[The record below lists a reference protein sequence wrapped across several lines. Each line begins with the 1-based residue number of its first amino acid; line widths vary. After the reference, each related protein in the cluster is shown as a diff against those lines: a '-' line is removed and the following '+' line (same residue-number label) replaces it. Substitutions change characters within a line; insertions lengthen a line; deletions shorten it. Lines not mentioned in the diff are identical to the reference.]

1 MELVN
6 YQRDI
11 HLEVNEINNNDELK
25 VKKNALFKLN
35 FELIFTF
42 VSFLIK
48 IICIY
53 NLLNGYGV
61 LLILKNYFTDSY
73 ELINFVHMDTKE
85 AYTVFPLNMKT
96 ELEEMYLD
104 GNTLQPLKN
113 TLRDGVL
120 NHLEVE
126 CNIKINY
133 DKIDCDDNCKEILK
147 DYEEKQDNKE
157 LSMCIYKNEIDFF
170 LQIFNYY
177 GPCFIFEMYYLLKVK
192 KEYFISVEYLKLSN
206 LDIQSKIEHKK
217 KVNFF
222 RKLNFLLPYF
232 LSFLWNDLTNYI
244 ISSKNSMN
252 LYNNY
257 YDIDDYQELEIDYF
271 GPVLIQFIVS
281 LMKTPIYVWIWI
293 PGLNLILIVPK
304 MIFALANISF
314 VFENI
319 FNFNIFSK
327 LFELKYGFDSLQLNT
342 PIFWYYWDCFFAI
355 IIKFCVFKL
364 FDKYIS

>member
-25 VKKNALFKLN
+25 VKKNASFKLN
-35 FELIFTF
+35 FELIFTL

-53 NLLNGYGV
+53 NLLNNYGV
-61 LLILKNYFTDSY
+61 LLILKDYYTSSIAFIDDI
-73 ELINFVHMDTKE
+73 ELDTKE

-96 ELEEMYLD
+96 KLEEMYLD

-113 TLRDGVL
+113 TLRDGAL
-120 NHLEVE
+120 NYLEVE

-133 DKIDCDDNCKEILK
+133 DKIDCDTNCKEILK
-147 DYEEKQDNKE
+147 DYEKKQDNKE
-157 LSMCIYKNEIDFF
+157 LSMCIYKNKIDFF

-222 RKLNFLLPYF
+222 KKLNFLLPYF
-232 LSFLWNDLTNYI
+232 LSFLWNDLTNYV
-244 ISSKNSMN
+244 ISSKNSIN

-257 YDIDDYQELEIDYF
+257 YDIDDYQKLEIDYF
-271 GPVLIQFIVS
+271 TPALLQFVVS
-281 LMKTPIYVWIWI
+281 LMNTPIYIWIWI
-293 PGLNLILIVPK
+293 PGINLVLIIPK
-304 MIFALANISF
+304 IIFSLVNISF
-314 VFENI
+314 VFKNI
-319 FNFNIFSK
+319 FNFDMFSK
-327 LFELKYGFDSLQLNT
+327 LFILKYGFDSLQLNT

-355 IIKFCVFKL
+355 IIKFCVFQL
-364 FDKYIS
+364 FDKFDY